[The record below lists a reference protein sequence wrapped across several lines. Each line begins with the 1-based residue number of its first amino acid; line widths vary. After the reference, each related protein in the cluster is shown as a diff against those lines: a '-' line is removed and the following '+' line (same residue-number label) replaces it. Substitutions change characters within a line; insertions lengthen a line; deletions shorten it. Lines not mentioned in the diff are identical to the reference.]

1 MIENISSDDRLREN
15 IIRLRENK
23 NMSQSELAKRMRI
36 DNSYIS
42 KIERG
47 TRKVSTSELDK
58 FAEIFEVTTD
68 YLLGRTED
76 PTATLNDE
84 NDEIDDMLDSAMTRD
99 GKPLSNND
107 RNVIR
112 GMIEAYLKNKE

>member
-1 MIENISSDDRLREN
+1 MSKLSDKLTRLRE
-15 IIRLRENK
+15 ENGWSKTYVAKKLGLK
-23 NMSQSELAKRMRI
+23 NMQTYANYEYDSREPDLELLKKISEI
-36 DNSYIS
+36 YN
-42 KIERG
+42 
-47 TRKVSTSELDK
+47 VS
-58 FAEIFEVTTD
+58 TD

-76 PTATLNDE
+76 PTATL